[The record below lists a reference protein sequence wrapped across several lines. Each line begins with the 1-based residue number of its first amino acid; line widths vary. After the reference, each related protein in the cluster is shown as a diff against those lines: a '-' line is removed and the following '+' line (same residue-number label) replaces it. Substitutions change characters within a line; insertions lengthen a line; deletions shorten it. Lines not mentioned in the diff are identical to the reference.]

1 MQQGDVGSVPV
12 ASAGLDAPPA
22 EEDRILGAAARRRG
36 LWAGLRR
43 QRVAMGCLGIIL
55 VFGLAALLA
64 PILAPHDPNFG
75 YDDGLTQ
82 RVAPLS
88 SSAKFLLGTDP
99 KIGRASCRE

>member
-1 MQQGDVGSVPV
+1 MQQGDVGSVQV
-12 ASAGLDAPPA
+12 ASAALDASPT
-22 EEDRILGAAARRRG
+22 EEDRILAAAARRRG

-43 QRVAMGCLGIIL
+43 QRVAMVCLGIIL
-55 VFGLAALLA
+55 VFVLAALLA

-75 YDDGLTQ
+75 YDDGLTLSGT
-82 RVAPLS
+82 PLG